1 MKLALLI
8 RITALIV
15 ALFSL
20 ISLGTKVASIHQQ
33 SVQEAQY
40 QAWASDEAILT
51 RTLAEFEAMRKLVSL
66 YAATRDPKYIN
77 HYLDLVGIH
86 NGSRVYS
93 EPVGN
98 DYWIDVITGQRKV
111 SAVTWGVGD
120 NLNER
125 LYSLKFVQ
133 PEEPAIERILDLKH
147 QLEKSE
153 LNAFAQGMNRYV
165 GKDGKHDLT
174 GEDVK
179 DTFGVLFDRKHIELT
194 HALTFEISAL
204 IAREKRRYLTQIESS
219 RSELKTSVVVDAV
232 LTLLFIVGL
241 CAGLLAIKRRVIDPI
256 NSLYSASEEIMKGDY
271 TVRVTN
277 HQGTQEII
285 LLTRAFNRMIRSFQR
300 DLEKSERV
308 KRALEEVNL
317 ANLEKERAKN
327 ESRIK
332 SSFLANMSHEIR
344 TPMNAILGMTALT
357 LKTNLSEKQR
367 DYLKKIQLSGNNLLA
382 LINSILD
389 LSKLE
394 SDMFKLEQ
402 SPFRFDDVL
411 EEVFGTLG
419 NTASH
424 KNIRLHYTLKSRNMQ
439 SMLNNLVGD
448 PLRIGQIFKNL
459 VGNAIKFTQR
469 GYVSVS
475 AKILE
480 RQDDQVTLQF
490 SVSDTGIGMSKDKLQ
505 NVFDKFTQADSSTTR
520 MYGGSGLGLSIA
532 KELVH
537 LMGGDI
543 HVQSTLGKGSVFNF
557 TLKLRLQEGVP
568 LTLRSPM
575 VNTDTHVYLC
585 SEDGKLLKSMRSL
598 FVEFGVQLTAVT
610 AQQIIW
616 QDIHTTDNDL
626 IVVDC
631 DVTPHGM
638 ETFAELIS
646 LSRTH
651 PSQWVWLSTQDS
663 AEVLRTH
670 PMLTEQKILTTPL
683 LPRHVIQML
692 DLDPKTVEGE
702 AHEVSPALTQLPT
715 GGQFRHADLLLV
727 EDHPLNME
735 LLIDFLAPR
744 KYNIQ
749 CARDG
754 QEAMDLLKQRNRP
767 FDMII
772 TDLEMPLLDGY
783 QLAAWIRSH
792 LIHGQTPIMALTA
805 HAFEQTRVRCTQ
817 LGIDMVLTKPFH
829 EADLYNAVRNALAR
843 QDGVLTGFEQCAAEA
858 PGNPST
864 KSQAGR
870 QIFQTDRF
878 EPQRMAKYLSKFIE
892 TSHDLVPR
900 LNQLLKDQAYAEFR
914 REIHSTSGV
923 LGMLA
928 KDDIKAAFSQMDRDL
943 EDPAQTQRVMR
954 EVHEQWPAIL
964 AEARETLDRMQKIG
978 QT

>member
-1 MKLALLI
+1 MKLSLLI

-20 ISLGTKVASIHQQ
+20 ISLGTKAASIHQQ

-66 YAATRDPKYIN
+66 YAATRDPTYIN

-165 GKDGKHDLT
+165 GKDGKHDT
-174 GEDVK
+174 AREDVK

-219 RSELKTSVVVDAV
+219 RNELKTSVVVDAA

-256 NSLYSASEEIMKGDY
+256 NSLYTASEEIMKGDY

-402 SPFRFDDVL
+402 CPFRFDDVL

-439 SMLNNLVGD
+439 SILNNLVGD
-448 PLRIGQIFKNL
+448 PLRIGQVFKNL

-475 AKILE
+475 AKVLE
-480 RQDDQVTLQF
+480 RQDDLVTLQF

-568 LTLRSPM
+568 ATLRSPM

-616 QDIHTTDNDL
+616 QDIHTTGNDI

-631 DVTPHGM
+631 DVTPHAM

-651 PSQWVWLSTQDS
+651 ASQWVWLSTQDS
-663 AEVLRTH
+663 AEVLKMH
-670 PMLTEQKILTTPL
+670 PMLTDQKILTTPL
-683 LPRHVIQML
+683 LPRHVVQLL
-692 DLDPKTVEGE
+692 DLDPHIVEGE
-702 AHEVSPALTQLPT
+702 AHEVSPALTASSQ

-783 QLAAWIRSH
+783 QLSAWIRSH

-843 QDGVLTGFEQCAAEA
+843 QEGVLTGFEQCATDLPGSA
-858 PGNPST
+858 PGKAAST
-864 KSQAGR
+864 R

-878 EPQRMAKYLSKFIE
+878 EPQRMAKYLNKFIE

-900 LNQLLKDQAYAEFR
+900 LSQLLKDQAYAEFR

-954 EVHEQWPAIL
+954 EVLEQWPTIL
-964 AEARETLDRMQKIG
+964 AEAREALDRMQKIG